1 MHDLIQTEFLEHIQT
16 AQDTLAHLA
25 QSLAQSGAF
34 LLETLKK
41 GHKILICGNGGSAAD
56 AQHFAAELTGR
67 YKQERRGLPALALS
81 TDTSALTAI
90 ANDYGYEKVFERQV
104 EALGQKGDCLVGI
117 STSGRSKNVL
127 LALQKAQELGLNTL
141 GLSGRGGGAMRALCT
156 HNLIVPSAN
165 TPRIQ
170 EMHILMIHL
179 LCDFVEKGFC

>member
-16 AQDTLAHLA
+16 TQETLAHLA
-25 QSLAQSGAF
+25 PTLAFSGD
-34 LLETLKK
+34 LLLDTLKK
-41 GHKILICGNGGSAAD
+41 GNKILICGNGGSAAD
-56 AQHFAAELTGR
+56 SQHFAAELTGR
-67 YKQERRGLPALALS
+67 YKRERQGLPAVALS

-90 ANDYGYEKVFERQV
+90 ANDYGYDRVFARQV
-104 EALGQKGDCLVGI
+104 EALGRAGDCLVGI
-117 STSGRSKNVL
+117 STSGNSANVL
-127 LALQKAQELGLNTL
+127 LALKKAQEMDLSTL